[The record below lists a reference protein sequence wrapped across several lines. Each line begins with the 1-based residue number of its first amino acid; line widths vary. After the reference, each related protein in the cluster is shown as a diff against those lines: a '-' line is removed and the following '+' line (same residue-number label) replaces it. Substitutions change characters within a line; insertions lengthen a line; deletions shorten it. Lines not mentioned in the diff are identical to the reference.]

1 MKYEKIEAA
10 VFKSRPNRFI
20 AHVETERGMEVCH
33 VKNTGRCRELL
44 VPDARIWVQRNV
56 NPARKTALDLIAVQK
71 GDLLINMDSQIP
83 NRVAEEWIRSGHF
96 AIWRSDGERHVFSR
110 ETVIRPETRYGDSR
124 IDLYLEDGDVRMFL
138 EIKGVTL
145 EEDGVA
151 RFPDAPTER
160 GVKHLQELTKAAK
173 EGYHC
178 TIAFVIQM
186 NGIHRVFPNEATVG
200 KEDLEEM
207 GTAMTLDL
215 LEDGTGTM
223 DYDGTV
229 YDLTW
234 DDSSITM
241 EDVTDFYTLE
251 DGVLMLANADT
262 EMVFERPGSVAAV
275 TAPDEEE
282 GEQTASSTAA
292 SIEDSWTVV
301 PLASAQELVPYSC
314 TEFSMNIP
322 EGWSVKS
329 SAMYTGMFHAI
340 HVFDP
345 ENPVNQI
352 FFMLKMEPLFS
363 DENSRAMMALS
374 SDLFG
379 KCPILTN
386 VSTQGV
392 FEIFPQ
398 FADAMNATAD
408 YADIQT
414 PYIAD
419 FSVTE
424 SFESTQGM
432 SSVAIS
438 PSILRADFTQNGTT
452 GEGMF
457 TADVVPFA
465 MGTGMGYY
473 SVYNLTVL
481 SAEKG
486 SFQDW
491 QPTLNKVLSSL
502 NYTPEFQSFAMSQS
516 NQAASTSQSL
526 SQSASEM
533 SDSIMSSWE
542 NRNRS
547 QDIMS
552 QKQSDATLGYERI
565 VDTETGNIY
574 KIDNGFTDWYDGSR
588 YKSITDDQYTDS
600 VEAVIHWK

>member
-1 MKYEKIEAA
+1 MRYAKRLLAVLLAGLLLSGCGGKTKEEEQALADTAA
-10 VFKSRPNRFI
+10 GDWELVSMSYS
-20 AHVETERGMEVCH
+20 GM
-33 VKNTGRCRELL
+33 
-44 VPDARIWVQRNV
+44 
-56 NPARKTALDLIAVQK
+56 
-71 GDLLINMDSQIP
+71 
-83 NRVAEEWIRSGHF
+83 
-96 AIWRSDGERHVFSR
+96 
-110 ETVIRPETRYGDSR
+110 
-124 IDLYLEDGDVRMFL
+124 
-138 EIKGVTL
+138 TL
-145 EEDGVA
+145 
-151 RFPDAPTER
+151 
-160 GVKHLQELTKAAK
+160 
-173 EGYHC
+173 
-178 TIAFVIQM
+178 
-186 NGIHRVFPNEATVG
+186 G
-200 KEDLEEM
+200 KEDLDNSDI
-207 GTAMTLDL
+207 TMTLSL

-223 DYDGTV
+223 EYDGSV
-229 YDLTW
+229 YELTW
-234 DDSSITM
+234 DGSSIT
-241 EDVTDFYTLE
+241 TDGVADSYTLE
-251 DGVLMLANADT
+251 DGVLTIANEDT
-262 EMVFERPGSVAAV
+262 EMVFTRPGSLASPDAPKAGQENLAA
-275 TAPDEEE
+275 
-282 GEQTASSTAA
+282 GAA
-292 SIEDSWTVV
+292 SEQSVEESWTVE
-301 PLASAQELVPYSC
+301 PLASAQALVPYSC
-314 TEFSMNIP
+314 TEFSMDIP
-322 EGWSVKS
+322 EGWTVRS

-345 ENPVNQI
+345 EKPVNQI
-352 FFMLKMEPLFS
+352 FFMLKMEPMFP

-379 KCPILTN
+379 KYPILTN

-432 SSVAIS
+432 SSVSIS
-438 PSILRADFTQNGTT
+438 PAILRANFIQNGTE

-457 TADVVPFA
+457 TADVVPFS

-486 SFQDW
+486 TFQDW
-491 QPTLNKVLSSL
+491 QPTLSKSLSSL
-502 NYTPEFQSFAMSQS
+502 DYTREFQSFAMSQS
-516 NQAASTSQSL
+516 NQGVATSQSL

-542 NRNRS
+542 NRNKS

-565 VDTETGNIY
+565 VDTETGEIY

-588 YKSITDDQYTDS
+588 YKAISDDQYTDS

>member
-1 MKYEKIEAA
+1 MKYAKRLLAVLLAGVLLSGCGGKTKEEEQALADTAA
-10 VFKSRPNRFI
+10 GDWELVSMSYS
-20 AHVETERGMEVCH
+20 GM
-33 VKNTGRCRELL
+33 
-44 VPDARIWVQRNV
+44 
-56 NPARKTALDLIAVQK
+56 
-71 GDLLINMDSQIP
+71 
-83 NRVAEEWIRSGHF
+83 
-96 AIWRSDGERHVFSR
+96 
-110 ETVIRPETRYGDSR
+110 
-124 IDLYLEDGDVRMFL
+124 
-138 EIKGVTL
+138 TL
-145 EEDGVA
+145 
-151 RFPDAPTER
+151 
-160 GVKHLQELTKAAK
+160 
-173 EGYHC
+173 
-178 TIAFVIQM
+178 
-186 NGIHRVFPNEATVG
+186 G
-200 KEDLEEM
+200 KEDLDNSDI
-207 GTAMTLDL
+207 TMTLSL

-223 DYDGTV
+223 EYDGLV
-229 YDLTW
+229 YELTW
-234 DDSSITM
+234 DGSSIT
-241 EDVTDFYTLE
+241 TDGVADSYTLE
-251 DGVLMLANADT
+251 DGVLTIANEDT
-262 EMVFERPGSVAAV
+262 EMVFTRPGSLASPDAPKAEQETLAA
-275 TAPDEEE
+275 
-282 GEQTASSTAA
+282 GAA
-292 SIEDSWTVV
+292 SEQSVEESWTVE
-301 PLASAQELVPYSC
+301 PLASAQALVPYSC
-314 TEFSMNIP
+314 TEFSMDIP
-322 EGWSVKS
+322 EGWTVRS

-345 ENPVNQI
+345 EKPANQI
-352 FFMLKMEPLFS
+352 FFMLKMEPMFP

-379 KCPILTN
+379 KYPILTN

-486 SFQDW
+486 TFQDW
-491 QPTLNKVLSSL
+491 QPTLKKVLSSL

>member
-1 MKYEKIEAA
+1 MC
-10 VFKSRPNRFI
+10 
-20 AHVETERGMEVCH
+20 T
-33 VKNTGRCRELL
+33 
-44 VPDARIWVQRNV
+44 
-56 NPARKTALDLIAVQK
+56 
-71 GDLLINMDSQIP
+71 
-83 NRVAEEWIRSGHF
+83 
-96 AIWRSDGERHVFSR
+96 
-110 ETVIRPETRYGDSR
+110 
-124 IDLYLEDGDVRMFL
+124 
-138 EIKGVTL
+138 
-145 EEDGVA
+145 
-151 RFPDAPTER
+151 
-160 GVKHLQELTKAAK
+160 AAK

-215 LEDGTGTM
+215 LEDG
-223 DYDGTV
+223 
-229 YDLTW
+229 
-234 DDSSITM
+234 
-241 EDVTDFYTLE
+241 
-251 DGVLMLANADT
+251 VLMLANADT

-282 GEQTASSTAA
+282 GEQTASNTAA

-322 EGWSVKS
+322 QGWTVRS

-452 GEGMF
+452 GE
-457 TADVVPFA
+457 
-465 MGTGMGYY
+465 
-473 SVYNLTVL
+473 
-481 SAEKG
+481 
-486 SFQDW
+486 
-491 QPTLNKVLSSL
+491 
-502 NYTPEFQSFAMSQS
+502 
-516 NQAASTSQSL
+516 
-526 SQSASEM
+526 
-533 SDSIMSSWE
+533 
-542 NRNRS
+542 
-547 QDIMS
+547 
-552 QKQSDATLGYERI
+552 
-565 VDTETGNIY
+565 
-574 KIDNGFTDWYDGSR
+574 
-588 YKSITDDQYTDS
+588 
-600 VEAVIHWK
+600 

>member
-1 MKYEKIEAA
+1 MSVSEDTAA
-10 VFKSRPNRFI
+10 GTWELVSMTYN
-20 AHVETERGMEVCH
+20 GM
-33 VKNTGRCRELL
+33 
-44 VPDARIWVQRNV
+44 
-56 NPARKTALDLIAVQK
+56 
-71 GDLLINMDSQIP
+71 
-83 NRVAEEWIRSGHF
+83 
-96 AIWRSDGERHVFSR
+96 
-110 ETVIRPETRYGDSR
+110 
-124 IDLYLEDGDVRMFL
+124 
-138 EIKGVTL
+138 
-145 EEDGVA
+145 
-151 RFPDAPTER
+151 
-160 GVKHLQELTKAAK
+160 
-173 EGYHC
+173 
-178 TIAFVIQM
+178 
-186 NGIHRVFPNEATVG
+186 TVG

-207 GTAMTLDL
+207 GTSMTLNL

-229 YDLTW
+229 HDLTW
-234 DDSSITM
+234 DDSAIT
-241 EDVTDFYTLE
+241 TDGVADAYTLE
-251 DGVLMLANADT
+251 DGVLVLANEET
-262 EMVFERPGSVAAV
+262 EMVFERPGSMAAV

-282 GEQTASSTAA
+282 DKQTADSRTETGSHTEA
-292 SIEDSWTVV
+292 SIEDNWTVV

-322 EGWSVKS
+322 QGWTVRS

-345 ENPVNQI
+345 EKPVNQI
-352 FFMLKMEPLFS
+352 FFMLKMEPMFP

-379 KCPILTN
+379 KYPILTN

-424 SFESTQGM
+424 SFECTQGM

-438 PSILRADFTQNGTT
+438 PSILRADFTQDGTA

-457 TADVVPFA
+457 TADVVHFA

-486 SFQDW
+486 TFQDW

-516 NQAASTSQSL
+516 NQGAATSQSL

-565 VDTETGNIY
+565 VATETGNIY
-574 KIDNGFTDWYDGSR
+574 KIDNGFIDWYDGSR

>member
-1 MKYEKIEAA
+1 MRLRDGKKAGTLLLAA
-10 VFKSRPNRFI
+10 LLLTGCGGAENTSDAVMSVSEDT
-20 AHVETERGMEVCH
+20 AAETWELVSMTYNGM
-33 VKNTGRCRELL
+33 
-44 VPDARIWVQRNV
+44 
-56 NPARKTALDLIAVQK
+56 
-71 GDLLINMDSQIP
+71 
-83 NRVAEEWIRSGHF
+83 
-96 AIWRSDGERHVFSR
+96 
-110 ETVIRPETRYGDSR
+110 
-124 IDLYLEDGDVRMFL
+124 
-138 EIKGVTL
+138 
-145 EEDGVA
+145 
-151 RFPDAPTER
+151 
-160 GVKHLQELTKAAK
+160 
-173 EGYHC
+173 
-178 TIAFVIQM
+178 
-186 NGIHRVFPNEATVG
+186 TVG

-207 GTAMTLDL
+207 GTSMTLNL

-234 DDSSITM
+234 DDSAIT
-241 EDVTDFYTLE
+241 TDGVADAYTLE
-251 DGVLMLANADT
+251 DGALVLANDET
-262 EMVFERPGSVAAV
+262 EMVFERTGNMAAV

-282 GEQTASSTAA
+282 DEQTADSRTETGSHTEA
-292 SIEDSWTVV
+292 SIEDNWTVV

-322 EGWSVKS
+322 QGWTVRS

-340 HVFDP
+340 HAFDP
-345 ENPVNQI
+345 EKPVNQI
-352 FFMLKMEPLFS
+352 FFMLKMEPMFP

-379 KCPILTN
+379 KYPILTN

-438 PSILRADFTQNGTT
+438 PSILRADFTQDGME

-486 SFQDW
+486 TFQDW
-491 QPTLNKVLSSL
+491 QPTLNKALSSL

-526 SQSASEM
+526 SQSANEM

>member
-1 MKYEKIEAA
+1 MRYVKRLLAVLLAGLLLSGCGGKTKEEQALADTAA
-10 VFKSRPNRFI
+10 GDWELVSMSYS
-20 AHVETERGMEVCH
+20 GM
-33 VKNTGRCRELL
+33 
-44 VPDARIWVQRNV
+44 
-56 NPARKTALDLIAVQK
+56 
-71 GDLLINMDSQIP
+71 
-83 NRVAEEWIRSGHF
+83 
-96 AIWRSDGERHVFSR
+96 
-110 ETVIRPETRYGDSR
+110 
-124 IDLYLEDGDVRMFL
+124 
-138 EIKGVTL
+138 TL
-145 EEDGVA
+145 
-151 RFPDAPTER
+151 
-160 GVKHLQELTKAAK
+160 
-173 EGYHC
+173 
-178 TIAFVIQM
+178 
-186 NGIHRVFPNEATVG
+186 G
-200 KEDLEEM
+200 KEDLDNSDI
-207 GTAMTLDL
+207 TMTLSL

-223 DYDGTV
+223 EYDGLV
-229 YDLTW
+229 YELTW
-234 DDSSITM
+234 DGSSIT
-241 EDVTDFYTLE
+241 TDGVADSYTLE
-251 DGVLMLANADT
+251 DGVLTIANEDT
-262 EMVFERPGSVAAV
+262 EMVFTRPGSLASPDAPKAGQETLAA
-275 TAPDEEE
+275 
-282 GEQTASSTAA
+282 GAA
-292 SIEDSWTVV
+292 SEQSVEESWTVE
-301 PLASAQELVPYSC
+301 PLASAQALVPYSC
-314 TEFSMNIP
+314 TEFSMDIP
-322 EGWSVKS
+322 EGWTVRS

-345 ENPVNQI
+345 EKPANQI
-352 FFMLKMEPLFS
+352 FFMLKMEPMFP
-363 DENSRAMMALS
+363 DENTRAMMALS

-379 KCPILTN
+379 KYPILTN

-438 PSILRADFTQNGTT
+438 PAILRANFIQNGTE

-486 SFQDW
+486 TFQDW
-491 QPTLNKVLSSL
+491 QPTLSKSLSSL
-502 NYTPEFQSFAMSQS
+502 DYTREFQSFAMSQS
-516 NQAASTSQSL
+516 NQAADTSQSL

-542 NRNRS
+542 NRNKS

-565 VDTETGNIY
+565 VDTETGEIY
-574 KIDNGFTDWYDGSR
+574 KIDNGFTDWYSGSR
-588 YKSITDDQYTDS
+588 YKAISDDQYTDS

>member
-1 MKYEKIEAA
+1 MRLRDEKKAGALLLAA
-10 VFKSRPNRFI
+10 LLLTGCGGAADTASN
-20 AHVETERGMEVCH
+20 VETG
-33 VKNTGRCRELL
+33 TAA
-44 VPDARIWVQRNV
+44 DA
-56 NPARKTALDLIAVQK
+56 A
-71 GDLLINMDSQIP
+71 
-83 NRVAEEWIRSGHF
+83 
-96 AIWRSDGERHVFSR
+96 
-110 ETVIRPETRYGDSR
+110 
-124 IDLYLEDGDVRMFL
+124 
-138 EIKGVTL
+138 
-145 EEDGVA
+145 
-151 RFPDAPTER
+151 
-160 GVKHLQELTKAAK
+160 
-173 EGYHC
+173 
-178 TIAFVIQM
+178 TIAAADTAAGTWELVSM
-186 NGIHRVFPNEATVG
+186 TYNGMTVG

-207 GTAMTLDL
+207 GTAMTLEL

-241 EDVTDFYTLE
+241 EDVADSYTLE

-262 EMVFERPGSVAAV
+262 EMVFERPESVAAV

-282 GEQTASSTAA
+282 GEETLPDGEEGQAIAADSKTETAV
-292 SIEDSWTVV
+292 EDSWTVV

-352 FFMLKMEPLFS
+352 FFMLKMEPMFP

-379 KCPILTN
+379 KYPILKN

-408 YADIQT
+408 YTDIQT

-424 SFESTQGM
+424 SFESNQGM

-438 PSILRADFTQNGTT
+438 PAILRADFTQDGTA

-491 QPTLNKVLSSL
+491 QPTLSKVLSSL

>member
-1 MKYEKIEAA
+1 MRYAKRLLAVLLAGLLLSGCGGKTKEEEQALADTAA
-10 VFKSRPNRFI
+10 GDWELVSMSYS
-20 AHVETERGMEVCH
+20 GM
-33 VKNTGRCRELL
+33 
-44 VPDARIWVQRNV
+44 
-56 NPARKTALDLIAVQK
+56 
-71 GDLLINMDSQIP
+71 
-83 NRVAEEWIRSGHF
+83 
-96 AIWRSDGERHVFSR
+96 
-110 ETVIRPETRYGDSR
+110 
-124 IDLYLEDGDVRMFL
+124 
-138 EIKGVTL
+138 TL
-145 EEDGVA
+145 
-151 RFPDAPTER
+151 
-160 GVKHLQELTKAAK
+160 
-173 EGYHC
+173 
-178 TIAFVIQM
+178 
-186 NGIHRVFPNEATVG
+186 G
-200 KEDLEEM
+200 KEDLDNSDI
-207 GTAMTLDL
+207 TMTLSL

-223 DYDGTV
+223 EYDGLV
-229 YDLTW
+229 YELTW
-234 DDSSITM
+234 DGSSIT
-241 EDVTDFYTLE
+241 TDGVADSYTLE
-251 DGVLMLANADT
+251 DGVLTIANEDT
-262 EMVFERPGSVAAV
+262 EMVFTRPGSLASPDAPKTGQETLAA
-275 TAPDEEE
+275 
-282 GEQTASSTAA
+282 GAA
-292 SIEDSWTVV
+292 SEQSVEESWTVE
-301 PLASAQELVPYSC
+301 PLASAQALVPYSC
-314 TEFSMNIP
+314 TEFSMDIP
-322 EGWSVKS
+322 EGWTVRS

-345 ENPVNQI
+345 EKPVNQI
-352 FFMLKMEPLFS
+352 FFMLKMEPMFP

-379 KCPILTN
+379 KYPILTN

-432 SSVAIS
+432 SSVSIS
-438 PSILRADFTQNGTT
+438 PAILRADFTQDGTA

-486 SFQDW
+486 TFQDW
-491 QPTLNKVLSSL
+491 QPTLSKSLSSL
-502 NYTPEFQSFAMSQS
+502 DYTREFQSFAMSQS
-516 NQAASTSQSL
+516 NQAADTSQSL

-542 NRNRS
+542 NRNKS

-565 VDTETGNIY
+565 VDTETGEIY

-588 YKSITDDQYTDS
+588 YKAISDDQYTDS

>member
-1 MKYEKIEAA
+1 MRLRDGKKAGALLLAALLLTGCGGAADTASNVGTDAA
-10 VFKSRPNRFI
+10 VDTVTTAAADTAAGTWELVSMTYN
-20 AHVETERGMEVCH
+20 GM
-33 VKNTGRCRELL
+33 
-44 VPDARIWVQRNV
+44 
-56 NPARKTALDLIAVQK
+56 
-71 GDLLINMDSQIP
+71 
-83 NRVAEEWIRSGHF
+83 
-96 AIWRSDGERHVFSR
+96 
-110 ETVIRPETRYGDSR
+110 
-124 IDLYLEDGDVRMFL
+124 
-138 EIKGVTL
+138 
-145 EEDGVA
+145 
-151 RFPDAPTER
+151 
-160 GVKHLQELTKAAK
+160 
-173 EGYHC
+173 
-178 TIAFVIQM
+178 
-186 NGIHRVFPNEATVG
+186 TVG

-241 EDVTDFYTLE
+241 EDVADSYTLE
-251 DGVLMLANADT
+251 DGVLILANADT

-282 GEQTASSTAA
+282 GEETLPDGEEGQAAAADSKTETAV
-292 SIEDSWTVV
+292 EDSWTVV

-345 ENPVNQI
+345 EKPVNQI
-352 FFMLKMEPLFS
+352 FFMLKMEPMFP

-379 KCPILTN
+379 KYPILTN

-392 FEIFPQ
+392 FEIFSQ
-398 FADAMNATAD
+398 IADALMATPD
-408 YADIQT
+408 YTEVQA
-414 PYIAD
+414 PHIAD

-438 PSILRADFTQNGTT
+438 PSILRADFTQDGTA

-486 SFQDW
+486 TFQDW
-491 QPTLNKVLSSL
+491 QPTLSKVLSSL

>member
-1 MKYEKIEAA
+1 MRYAKRLLAVLLAGLLLSGCGGKTKEEEQALADTAA
-10 VFKSRPNRFI
+10 GDWELVSMSYS
-20 AHVETERGMEVCH
+20 GM
-33 VKNTGRCRELL
+33 
-44 VPDARIWVQRNV
+44 
-56 NPARKTALDLIAVQK
+56 
-71 GDLLINMDSQIP
+71 
-83 NRVAEEWIRSGHF
+83 
-96 AIWRSDGERHVFSR
+96 
-110 ETVIRPETRYGDSR
+110 
-124 IDLYLEDGDVRMFL
+124 
-138 EIKGVTL
+138 TL
-145 EEDGVA
+145 
-151 RFPDAPTER
+151 
-160 GVKHLQELTKAAK
+160 
-173 EGYHC
+173 
-178 TIAFVIQM
+178 
-186 NGIHRVFPNEATVG
+186 G
-200 KEDLEEM
+200 KEDLDNSDI
-207 GTAMTLDL
+207 TMTLSL

-223 DYDGTV
+223 EYDGLV
-229 YDLTW
+229 YELTW
-234 DDSSITM
+234 DGSSIT
-241 EDVTDFYTLE
+241 TDGVADSYTLE
-251 DGVLMLANADT
+251 DGVLTIANEDT
-262 EMVFERPGSVAAV
+262 EMVFTRPGSLASPDAPKAGQETLAA
-275 TAPDEEE
+275 
-282 GEQTASSTAA
+282 GAA
-292 SIEDSWTVV
+292 SEQSVEESWTVE
-301 PLASAQELVPYSC
+301 PLASAQDLVPYSC
-314 TEFSMNIP
+314 TEFSMDIP
-322 EGWSVKS
+322 EGWTVRS

-345 ENPVNQI
+345 EKPVNQI
-352 FFMLKMEPLFS
+352 FFMLKMEPMFP

-379 KCPILTN
+379 KYPILTN

-392 FEIFPQ
+392 FEIFSQ

-424 SFESTQGM
+424 SFESIQGM

-438 PSILRADFTQNGTT
+438 PAILRANFTQDGTA

-486 SFQDW
+486 TFQDW
-491 QPTLNKVLSSL
+491 QPTLSKSLSSL
-502 NYTPEFQSFAMSQS
+502 DYTREFQSFAMSQS
-516 NQAASTSQSL
+516 NQGVATSQSL

-542 NRNRS
+542 NRNKS

-565 VDTETGNIY
+565 VDTETGEIY
-574 KIDNGFTDWYDGSR
+574 KIDNGFTDWYSGSR
-588 YKSITDDQYTDS
+588 YKAISDDQYTDS

>member
-1 MKYEKIEAA
+1 MRLRDGKKAGTLLLAA
-10 VFKSRPNRFI
+10 LLLTGCGGAENTSDAVMSVSEDT
-20 AHVETERGMEVCH
+20 AAETWELVSMTYNGM
-33 VKNTGRCRELL
+33 
-44 VPDARIWVQRNV
+44 
-56 NPARKTALDLIAVQK
+56 
-71 GDLLINMDSQIP
+71 
-83 NRVAEEWIRSGHF
+83 
-96 AIWRSDGERHVFSR
+96 
-110 ETVIRPETRYGDSR
+110 
-124 IDLYLEDGDVRMFL
+124 
-138 EIKGVTL
+138 
-145 EEDGVA
+145 
-151 RFPDAPTER
+151 
-160 GVKHLQELTKAAK
+160 
-173 EGYHC
+173 
-178 TIAFVIQM
+178 
-186 NGIHRVFPNEATVG
+186 TVG

-207 GTAMTLDL
+207 GTSMTLNL

-234 DDSSITM
+234 DDSAIT
-241 EDVTDFYTLE
+241 TDGVADAYTLE
-251 DGVLMLANADT
+251 DGALVLANDET
-262 EMVFERPGSVAAV
+262 EMVFERTGNMAAV

-282 GEQTASSTAA
+282 DEQTADSRTETGSHTEA
-292 SIEDSWTVV
+292 SIEDNWTVV

-322 EGWSVKS
+322 QGWTVRS

-340 HVFDP
+340 HAFDP
-345 ENPVNQI
+345 EKPVNQI
-352 FFMLKMEPLFS
+352 FFMLKMEPMFP

-379 KCPILTN
+379 KYPILTN

-419 FSVTE
+419 FTVTE

-438 PSILRADFTQNGTT
+438 PSILRADFTQDGME

-486 SFQDW
+486 TFQDW

>member
-1 MKYEKIEAA
+1 M
-10 VFKSRPNRFI
+10 
-20 AHVETERGMEVCH
+20 
-33 VKNTGRCRELL
+33 
-44 VPDARIWVQRNV
+44 
-56 NPARKTALDLIAVQK
+56 
-71 GDLLINMDSQIP
+71 
-83 NRVAEEWIRSGHF
+83 
-96 AIWRSDGERHVFSR
+96 
-110 ETVIRPETRYGDSR
+110 
-124 IDLYLEDGDVRMFL
+124 
-138 EIKGVTL
+138 
-145 EEDGVA
+145 
-151 RFPDAPTER
+151 
-160 GVKHLQELTKAAK
+160 
-173 EGYHC
+173 
-178 TIAFVIQM
+178 
-186 NGIHRVFPNEATVG
+186 FPNEATVG

-241 EDVTDFYTLE
+241 EDVADFYTLE
-251 DGVLMLANADT
+251 DGVLMLANDDT

-282 GEQTASSTAA
+282 GALPNGEAGATDSQTEIAV
-292 SIEDSWTVV
+292 EDSWTVV

-379 KCPILTN
+379 KYPILTN

-392 FEIFPQ
+392 FEIFSQ
-398 FADAMNATAD
+398 IADALMATPD
-408 YADIQT
+408 YTEVQA
-414 PYIAD
+414 PHIAD

-432 SSVAIS
+432 SSVASS
-438 PSILRADFTQNGTT
+438 PSILRAAFTQNGTT

-486 SFQDW
+486 TFQDW